1 MVSTAYQILC
11 GKNERQKRCLQGFG
25 GGDLMERD
33 YPEDLGVNGK
43 MLLKLFFR
51 K

>member
-1 MVSTAYQILC
+1 MWQEQETEEVS
-11 GKNERQKRCLQGFG
+11 KMFWW
-25 GGDLMERD
+25 GDLMERD

-43 MLLKLFFR
+43 IILKLFFR